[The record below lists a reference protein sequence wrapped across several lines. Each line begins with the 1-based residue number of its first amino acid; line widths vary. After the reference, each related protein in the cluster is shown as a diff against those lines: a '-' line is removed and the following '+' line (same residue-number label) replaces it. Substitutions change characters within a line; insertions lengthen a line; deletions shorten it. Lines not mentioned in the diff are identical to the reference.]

1 MWSSLAACQVLL
13 SNSEVVYLPEV
24 VLVHFLVLLCTFY
37 FFTSGCMYSVACQ
50 LQKVLAIEYSQRAAY
65 LLAYCIA
72 LKENLFALYKTVM
85 VLAHPHCLNVNTLI

>member
-1 MWSSLAACQVLL
+1 
-13 SNSEVVYLPEV
+13 
-24 VLVHFLVLLCTFY
+24 
-37 FFTSGCMYSVACQ
+37 MYSVACQ

-85 VLAHPHCLNVNTLI
+85 VLAHPHCLNVNSNLGHVPSLLNQCQHATL